1 MKMVTDPDDPTFET
15 LDNQHK
21 IMVDLES
28 RIKELDQKINRTH
41 VGFAI
46 FSLFLVKLLLIFF

>member
-46 FSLFLVKLLLIFF
+46 FSLFLV